1 MSGSVVSIKDYF
13 LTETHSRESLKTQKT
28 LLYWS
33 EVLRTLSERREGMRL
48 IKKLFL
54 DMPLMTENLDLV
66 CSLSLRKGSHA
77 GWPKNLVRDIERSG
91 CGRKEKR
98 FCYYQ
103 LQSLPQDL
111 LVFRLLFMFL
121 KELKLSLQVSA
132 GKKSKHAYQRETMN
146 TKKIKMSE

>member
-1 MSGSVVSIKDYF
+1 
-13 LTETHSRESLKTQKT
+13 
-28 LLYWS
+28 
-33 EVLRTLSERREGMRL
+33 
-48 IKKLFL
+48 
-54 DMPLMTENLDLV
+54 MPLMTENLDLV

-132 GKKSKHAYQRETMN
+132 GKKSKHPYQRETMN